1 MNGLILGLYG
11 IYLVVIGVRGE
22 VDQLQTQ
29 LGQDLPKFIPW
40 AIAIVVLVVL
50 SQTEATAEVV
60 KPFVGLLVLAFVL
73 KNFGNLSA
81 EITKLRSMTGGT

>member
-22 VDQLQTQ
+22 VDQLQAK
-29 LGQDLPKFIPW
+29 LGQDLPHFVPW
-40 AIAIVVLVVL
+40 AIAIVILIVM

-60 KPFVGLLVLAFVL
+60 KPFVGLLILAFFL
-73 KNFGNLSA
+73 KNFGTMSA
-81 EITKLRSMTGGT
+81 EVTKLRTLVGGQ